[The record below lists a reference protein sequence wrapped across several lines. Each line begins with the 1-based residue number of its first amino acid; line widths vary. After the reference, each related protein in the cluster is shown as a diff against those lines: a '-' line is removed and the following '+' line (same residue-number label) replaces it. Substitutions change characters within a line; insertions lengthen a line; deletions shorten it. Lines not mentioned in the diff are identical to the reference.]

1 MELLLKEIVGEYQH
15 NTCVEGIMLGGS
27 RSTES
32 EDQLSDYNLY
42 VYHHEDI
49 SVSERQQIT
58 NKFCRYMELNNQFW
72 EVQDDGQL
80 NDGSEIIIVYRNLI
94 QFDRQLHDVA
104 FRYQARLGATTAH
117 WYNFLHAEI
126 LFDRNGRLAELQQ
139 KYSIAYPFQLQSN
152 ILQKNHALLRR
163 QMPAYLFKIEK
174 ALVRQDRVSLN
185 NLLSRFMASYFD
197 IVFAVNEQLHPGDKK
212 LVSHALRRCNHIPKN
227 FESRLNRCFELAG
240 GARQELL
247 AELNLLI
254 DELDHMIKHRAS
266 SSL

>member
-15 NTCVEGIMLGGS
+15 NSCVEGIMLGGS

-42 VYHHEDI
+42 VYLND
-49 SVSERQQIT
+49 VMPVAERQQIT
-58 NKFCRYMELNNQFW
+58 SKFCRYMELNNQFW
-72 EVQDDGQL
+72 ETQDDGQL
-80 NDGSEIIIVYRNLI
+80 NDGSEIVIVYRQLD
-94 QFDRQLHDVA
+94 QFDHQLHEVA
-104 FRYQARLGATTAH
+104 FRHQARLGATTAH
-117 WYNFLHAEI
+117 WFNFLHAEI
-126 LFDRNGRLAELQQ
+126 LFDRQGKLAQLKQ
-139 KYSIAYPFQLQSN
+139 KYTIPYPFALQSN

-174 ALVRQDRVSLN
+174 ALMRQDRVSLN
-185 NLLSRFMASYFD
+185 NLMSRFMASYFD
-197 IVFAVNEQLHPGDKK
+197 IIFAVNEKLHPGDKK
-212 LVSHALRRCNHIPKN
+212 LVSYALRRCRHIPKN
-227 FESRLNRCFELAG
+227 FEARINRCFELAG
-240 GARQELL
+240 GARQELT